1 MEVVSAE
8 AEKLKRLIK
17 EWWEH
22 KDQELEATFGGKAGI
37 DSTTFLAVCKRLR
50 EKGFKAIPQEDRLN
64 VIVSKQAGANSAKNI
79 RFTLVGLGQI
89 QQYCRDN
96 TMEGK
101 PFVAMVKDITGVE
114 AQMDFLEYGVRVK
127 NRRELE
133 LAADDP
139 NVRDMMASWS
149 VEKKS
154 FRLIR
159 RWSFEGE
166 GIRFDLSMVRA
177 SQTVNGKYKQT
188 KTFLEAG
195 VFQSPPKYEMEV
207 ELLRDVTDNE
217 AVAMRNLVRGIGEV
231 LRGVQK
237 NTLLIRNSQ
246 KEKVLGAYK
255 ELTNTDR
262 FRGVQPKTLTR
273 PNMVSSAVP
282 TIPNIRGGYNVTDK
296 ADGLRC
302 HGYCDP
308 EGEFF
313 LIDMTMNVYRTG
325 LRMKDLANT
334 LLDGEWVTQDRDGKP
349 MNQFLYFDIYY
360 WREGENVSEKAF
372 IDAAG
377 NGRMKHME
385 EWYQKWSEG
394 EGPAIVA
401 GGVTAINK
409 LVVAP
414 KAFRFAAA
422 GDTSIFTLAGDVLS
436 ISRPYHTDGLIF
448 TPNDMALPKAPGATF
463 AEQFK
468 WKPASENTVDF
479 LVNYEKRLDNIKED
493 EILTGYDE
501 NDNIRRYKTM
511 RLYVGSSRHPAFVDP
526 RSAILM
532 NQPLPGAEEKRREN
546 YRPVLFN
553 PFDYADTMASICYGV
568 VERDGETETE
578 YAVTE
583 AGEPIYDPSIVEM
596 RYDPSREKGW
606 RWIPM
611 RIRHDKTER
620 LLRGAKGRTMN
631 NDAVANDVWNSIH
644 NPVTVHMI
652 TTGADQPLDEEL
664 RAITEG
670 TVEQTGMAKKPKKKE
685 SVSIDPM
692 REFHNGWIKDT
703 ILLGS
708 VLRGGDEAKRIVDI
722 QCGPGRDMLKWIAH
736 KVGFVLGVDSNA
748 DAIQNPNTGAYKRY
762 MKQLTDATDPNLIPP
777 MVFAIAD
784 ASKRFVVG
792 DAGATTEEA
801 TILRTLFGQTGMD
814 ERVLPYV
821 AQHASALTKKADV
834 VSCMFGIHEYFEN
847 MEKLAGFMQNLSEI
861 VKMGGY
867 FVGCGFDGETVFRR
881 LADKGENDV
890 IQAKDGSWTVR
901 KRYTAAALDDT
912 MESLGLAVEVELG
925 GLDGAQKEYLVPFPL
940 LVKQMERIGM
950 KLLDDEEAAALGL
963 QQSTSMFNVSYKMA
977 TGVGRGKRAAATAKK
992 YAMSND
998 LQDFSFMNRWYIFK
1012 RKSEGPVG
1020 DITAEMAAAM
1030 DETAMTAIATEN
1042 AKVMALSQRA
1052 NAVLKSLPELQRREQ
1067 EALVNRVMSVVPTDL
1082 QEVARA
1088 DVAPQGVSLAPK
1100 RNARMSKKEL
1110 AAMEAAAPVQAQIEE
1125 VGPVDASKMTEVG
1138 AVGAVTGGPGGPVDV
1153 PRTVMIEKVTA
1164 TKKFEEK
1171 ELFQFFVDAP
1181 LSDQLLMG
1189 KEYNNARSYLA
1200 TITPFPITD
1209 KMDDGAGGQTEITYP
1224 SVEHYI
1230 AAMKF
1235 KLASNMPELAVSFF
1249 ARDGAIHQ
1257 KYTRTRLAAI
1267 AATQEVSYDRDIQL
1281 LKEEMKEVQQHTSS
1295 TYLNSRKYR
1304 VVFDDGQW
1312 ASIKDEVIREGL
1324 RQRLE
1329 RDAKYRDIVMKA
1341 RDKGLYLLNRAE
1353 TGGSE
1358 MGGKR
1363 TIKKMIDGQNKVGVI
1378 LMDLAG
1384 FSF

>member
-1138 AVGAVTGGPGGPVDV
+1138 AVGAVTGGLVV
-1153 PRTVMIEKVTA
+1153 LWM
-1164 TKKFEEK
+1164 F
-1171 ELFQFFVDAP
+1171 L
-1181 LSDQLLMG
+1181 
-1189 KEYNNARSYLA
+1189 
-1200 TITPFPITD
+1200 
-1209 KMDDGAGGQTEITYP
+1209 
-1224 SVEHYI
+1224 
-1230 AAMKF
+1230 
-1235 KLASNMPELAVSFF
+1235 
-1249 ARDGAIHQ
+1249 
-1257 KYTRTRLAAI
+1257 
-1267 AATQEVSYDRDIQL
+1267 
-1281 LKEEMKEVQQHTSS
+1281 VQ
-1295 TYLNSRKYR
+1295 
-1304 VVFDDGQW
+1304 
-1312 ASIKDEVIREGL
+1312 
-1324 RQRLE
+1324 
-1329 RDAKYRDIVMKA
+1329 
-1341 RDKGLYLLNRAE
+1341 
-1353 TGGSE
+1353 
-1358 MGGKR
+1358 
-1363 TIKKMIDGQNKVGVI
+1363 
-1378 LMDLAG
+1378 
-1384 FSF
+1384 